1 MKITAGGLTVT
12 GNLYVSGTITAGSS
26 ITGSTVST
34 PAPVAGNCC
43 ASDIRL
49 KHNIVPLTDALGKIN
64 KLRGVYFHWNTSIDA
79 VSAYSEKRHV
89 GVIAQEVQA
98 VLPEIVANATKDYL
112 GVDYAF
118 LTPLL
123 IEGIK
128 DLTNTTDSLYRFYDE
143 SFNVTANDTA
153 TGGVEEESEV
163 AMAALRG
170 RMEALKSSGKMMQ
183 SAQQM
188 QQELRALHESSKKL
202 IENNRQLRESNSKL
216 NAEADNAQAIYED
229 LVRRVKVLEEKK
241 KRKLLEKRAMATA
254 QTA

>member
-128 DLTNTTDSLYRFYDE
+128 DLTNKT
-143 SFNVTANDTA
+143 
-153 TGGVEEESEV
+153 SELKLL
-163 AMAALRG
+163 MNNAALP
-170 RMEALKSSGKMMQ
+170 
-183 SAQQM
+183 QM
-188 QQELRALHESSKKL
+188 ST
-202 IENNRQLRESNSKL
+202 NRQLSSMQDSTDAVISANSELLSVHESLRNDLISLQKANEELMLHNEQLMESNNETKAKTSTTH
-216 NAEADNAQAIYED
+216 D
-229 LVRRVKVLEEKK
+229 LLTELLQRVAALEE
-241 KRKLLEKRAMATA
+241 
-254 QTA
+254 